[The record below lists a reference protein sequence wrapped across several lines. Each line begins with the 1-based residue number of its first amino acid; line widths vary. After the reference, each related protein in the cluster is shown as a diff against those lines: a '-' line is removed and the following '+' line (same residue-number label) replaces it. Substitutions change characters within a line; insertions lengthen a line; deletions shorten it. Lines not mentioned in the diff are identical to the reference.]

1 MDDNKNKS
9 TGELL
14 AGAAATGKAVSRIA
28 QGAAAG
34 GLHGAAA
41 AGATSAAKKWAVPII
56 AVLLLPVILLAML
69 PTIVFG
75 PLLSDGTSDEMSGFV
90 DDAKLTQNLAE
101 LNVDMSGILSEG
113 LAHVLFDI
121 EQNFLVSGCD
131 EKEIRNPYEN
141 NISYNANAIVSQY
154 CAYKSEDVETISK
167 EELMK
172 MLKKHRG
179 ELYTY
184 TYRDETRIV
193 AQPIHPEPG
202 QEEVPQTKTVRIYTI
217 SYLGESHFA
226 DDVFNL
232 SEDQKDL
239 AVGYAQNLTIL
250 LGDGVYQGMP
260 DDFQGGDVSYEG
272 ITFKEGTTEVVYFN
286 QYDKRWANA
295 PYGTDNIGGY
305 GCGPTSMSIVVSSLT
320 SETVDP
326 PHMAQWAYENG
337 YWCSGAGS
345 YHSLIPGAA
354 KAWGL
359 QVEGCSPSEPQRIVD
374 ALSSGKLVVA
384 IMGKGH
390 FTGSGHFMVL
400 RGVTKSGKILV
411 ADPASYER
419 SQKSWDMSIILNEVS
434 RYSSAGGPFWIIG
447 K

>member
-1 MDDNKNKS
+1 MEENKNQR
-9 TGELL
+9 TDQLL
-14 AGAAATGKAVSRIA
+14 AGAATAGKAISRIVR
-28 QGAAAG
+28 GAAAG
-34 GLHGAAA
+34 GVPGAA
-41 AGATSAAKKWAVPII
+41 AGAASAAKKWAAPV
-56 AVLLLPVILLAML
+56 AVLLLLPVLILAML
-69 PTIVFG
+69 PSIVFG

-101 LNVDMSGILSEG
+101 LNVDMSGILSDG
-113 LAHVLFDI
+113 LAHVLFRI
-121 EQNFLVSGCD
+121 EQDFALSGCE

-154 CAYKSEDVETISK
+154 CAYKSEEVETISK
-167 EELMK
+167 EELLE
-172 MLKKHRG
+172 MLKKHHG

-184 TYRDETRIV
+184 SYRDEERIV
-193 AQPIHPEPG
+193 AQPIPPKPG
-202 QEEVPQTKTVRIYTI
+202 QEEIPQTKTVRIYTI

-226 DDVFNL
+226 DDVFHL
-232 SEDQKDL
+232 SEEQKEL
-239 AVGYAQNLTIL
+239 AVGYAQNLTVL

-260 DDFQGGDVSYEG
+260 DDFQSDVSYDG
-272 ITFKEGTTEVVYFN
+272 ITFREGATEVVYFN

-320 SETVDP
+320 PETVDP
-326 PHMAQWAYENG
+326 PHMAQWAYEHG

-359 QVEGCSPSEPQRIVD
+359 SVEGCSADEPQRIVD

-390 FTGSGHFMVL
+390 FTSSGHFMVL

-419 SQKSWDMSIILNEVS
+419 SQKAWDMSIILNEVS
-434 RYSSAGGPFWIIG
+434 RYAGSGGPFWIIG